1 MAHGPRYIVKYRR
14 RREGKTDYRVRL
26 KLLKS
31 KKLRFVVRR
40 SLNNFIIQVIK
51 YNPDGDIT
59 LLTVH
64 SRILYKKYGWL
75 GHRGNLPTAYLTGL
89 LAGLEAKK
97 KGITEGILDMGR
109 YSKTKGNSI
118 FAALKGLIDAGIN
131 IPHSPEIFPDES
143 RIRGEHIANY
153 AKILKEND
161 PEKYKK
167 QFSRYLKIGLD
178 PEKLPDHFEEVKN
191 KILKEYGL
199 ER

>member
-1 MAHGPRYIVKYRR
+1 MAHGPRYVVKYRR

-59 LLTVH
+59 LLTIH

-153 AKILKEND
+153 AKLLKEND